1 MPKYAAWGKG
11 DWTLRGAGDQV
22 LLLGPDDVP
31 VDVVVYGDASYPGV
45 IAHPGVSVYTHSLE
59 RYPPYQDTNNCAVD
73 FRDQFPPRPGQVP

>member
-1 MPKYAAWGKG
+1 MNKYPGWGTG
-11 DWTLRGAGDQV
+11 DWWLAGHGDHV

-59 RYPPYQDTNNCAVD
+59 RFPANQDTNNCALD
-73 FRDQFPPRPGQVP
+73 FRDRFPPTPGQVP